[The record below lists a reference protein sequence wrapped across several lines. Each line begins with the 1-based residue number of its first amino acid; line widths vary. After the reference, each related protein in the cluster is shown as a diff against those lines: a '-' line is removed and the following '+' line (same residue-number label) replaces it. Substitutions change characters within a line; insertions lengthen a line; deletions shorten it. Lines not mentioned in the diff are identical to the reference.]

1 MEPAMSKE
9 ISFILNGSEVKVAV
23 EGHHRLIDILRG
35 PLGQTGT
42 KEGCGEGECG
52 SCTVIIDGRAV
63 NSCLYPALEAEGK
76 TVTTIEGLQGTKNE
90 LSVIQ
95 ESFVEEGAIQC
106 GFCTPGMIMSAKALL
121 DSNPAPS
128 EEEIRDALQGN
139 LCRCTGYVQIIEAV
153 KEAARQLKGKR

>member
-1 MEPAMSKE
+1 MSKE
-9 ISFILNGSEVKVAV
+9 ISFILNGSEVRVAV
-23 EGHHRLIDILRG
+23 EGHQRLIDILRG

-52 SCTVIIDGRAV
+52 SCTVIINGRAV
-63 NSCLYPALEAEGK
+63 NSCLYPAPEAEGK

-95 ESFVEEGAIQC
+95 KSFVEEGAIQC

-128 EEEIRDALQGN
+128 EEDIRDALQGN
-139 LCRCTGYVQIIEAV
+139 LCRCTGYIQIIEAV

>member
-1 MEPAMSKE
+1 MSKE
-9 ISFILNGSEVKVAV
+9 ISFILNGSEVRVAI
-23 EGHHRLIDILRG
+23 EGHHRLIDTLRG

-52 SCTVIIDGRAV
+52 SCTVIINGRAV
-63 NSCLYPALEAEGK
+63 NSCLYPAPEAEGK
-76 TVTTIEGLQGTKNE
+76 TIITIEGLQGTKNE

-95 ESFVEEGAIQC
+95 KSFIEEGAIQC

-128 EEEIRDALQGN
+128 GEEILDALQGN

>member
-9 ISFILNGSEVKVAV
+9 ISFILNGSEVRVAV
-23 EGHHRLIDILRG
+23 EGHQRLIDLLRG

-52 SCTVIIDGRAV
+52 SCTVIINGRAV
-63 NSCLYPALEAEGK
+63 NSCLYPAPEAEGK

-95 ESFVEEGAIQC
+95 KSFVEEGAIQC

-128 EEEIRDALQGN
+128 EEDIRDALQGN
-139 LCRCTGYVQIIEAV
+139 LCRCTGYIQIIEAV

>member
-1 MEPAMSKE
+1 MSKE

-23 EGHHRLIDILRG
+23 EGHHRLIDVLRG

-52 SCTVIIDGRAV
+52 SCTVIIEGRAV
-63 NSCLYPALEAEGK
+63 NSCLFPALEAEGK

-95 ESFVEEGAIQC
+95 KSFVEEGAIQC

-128 EEEIRDALQGN
+128 EEDIRDALQGN

-153 KEAARQLKGKR
+153 KEAARKLKGKR